1 MYDDICLVS
10 DLCPCLCTGNNEF
23 HRPPNHIPQTTSHSP
38 QTRNHKPSQSTH
50 MHSSTYTLINW
61 MYIQRTLNPQ
71 PCTCMWLQ
79 VLAARG
85 GWSGVC
91 VYVVVGLESFFWLD
105 LIFWRCRGSERGQNS
120 PPPFTNVNITVGGCQ
135 IQNCAS
141 HAPWE
146 ALKTTTTTT
155 KKILRSM
162 GCIISHLTTPLTKT
176 SSCFFC
182 WAFYRRGVTEIKILS
197 VALHEKQNK

>member
-120 PPPFTNVNITVGGCQ
+120 PPPLHKRQYYGRGLSNSKLCF
-135 IQNCAS
+135 
-141 HAPWE
+141 P
-146 ALKTTTTTT
+146 
-155 KKILRSM
+155 RSM
-162 GCIISHLTTPLTKT
+162 RSIKNNNNNHKKNLTEHGMHYFAFDDT
-176 SSCFFC
+176 SNKN
-182 WAFYRRGVTEIKILS
+182 IKLFLLLS
-197 VALHEKQNK
+197 VLP